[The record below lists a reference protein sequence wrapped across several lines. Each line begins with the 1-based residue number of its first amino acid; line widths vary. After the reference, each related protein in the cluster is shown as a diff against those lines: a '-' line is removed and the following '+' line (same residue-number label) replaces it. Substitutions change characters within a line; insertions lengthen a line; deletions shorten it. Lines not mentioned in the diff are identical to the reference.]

1 MLTYLFSGEKHIDQI
16 PKSKA
21 ALYLEFLNQLYSREE
36 ELRFIETP
44 QTIREEFLGYLATK
58 LGNRA
63 TVFKRGEGES
73 WIKELYEQEYQ
84 NSGINLEVL
93 FHEVLDLPP
102 MKALSIGKNTDISI
116 SFMHQSFQEYYA
128 AYNLNKQRQKN
139 TIDLNYIVK
148 LGDPINEHWWETLT
162 LFVGLQENA
171 TPVIH
176 ALKSFAVEIAKERGD
191 QRILTL
197 LRAVDK
203 EVEDA
208 VHRYPRLRL
217 MYLRDAAIVKLILYA
232 GLRVGEIIQLRM
244 SDLFLDE
251 RKGSVVVRE
260 GKGTKRREIPL
271 SARARKAILDYL
283 RVKPEVE
290 SEYLFLG
297 QRNEAIQSKTVQRAV
312 GRFTDTTDLKDAS
325 PHTLRHTFAK
335 SLIDSGVSLDKVAT
349 LLGHSNLNTT
359 RIYTTPG
366 VQDLEDAISELDN
379 F

>member
-1 MLTYLFSGEKHIDQI
+1 MADELHLDEFQASLLSEDRSLVTITGYLGDVRLFAQWFEKQSGEPLTPKALTNEAVRGYKQYLLDQAAK
-16 PKSKA
+16 PKTVNRRIA
-21 ALYLEFLNQLYSREE
+21 AL
-36 ELRFIETP
+36 
-44 QTIREEFLGYLATK
+44 
-58 LGNRA
+58 
-63 TVFKRGEGES
+63 
-73 WIKELYEQEYQ
+73 
-84 NSGINLEVL
+84 
-93 FHEVLDLPP
+93 
-102 MKALSIGKNTDISI
+102 
-116 SFMHQSFQEYYA
+116 A
-128 AYNLNKQRQKN
+128 AYAHWLDQASYVKNSRNPVQGVKAVREVALAPKWLDKKQR
-139 TIDLNYIVK
+139 
-148 LGDPINEHWWETLT
+148 
-162 LFVGLQENA
+162 A
-171 TPVIH
+171 
-176 ALKSFAVEIAKERGD
+176 
-191 QRILTL
+191 TL

-232 GLRVGEIIQLRM
+232 GLRVGEIIQLLM
-244 SDLFLDE
+244 GDIILDE

-271 SARARKAILDYL
+271 NSKARKAILDYL
-283 RVKPEVE
+283 RVRPEVE

-297 QRNEAIQSKTVQRAV
+297 QRNEAVQSKTVQRAV
-312 GRFTDTTDLKDAS
+312 IRFTEATDLKDVT

-366 VQDLEDAISELDN
+366 VQDLEDAISGLDN

>member
-1 MLTYLFSGEKHIDQI
+1 MADELHLDEFQAYLLAEDRSPVTIAGYVGDVRLFAQWFEKQSREPLTPGALSNEAVRGYKQYLLDQANK
-16 PKSKA
+16 PKTINRRLA
-21 ALYLEFLNQLYSREE
+21 AL
-36 ELRFIETP
+36 
-44 QTIREEFLGYLATK
+44 
-58 LGNRA
+58 
-63 TVFKRGEGES
+63 
-73 WIKELYEQEYQ
+73 
-84 NSGINLEVL
+84 
-93 FHEVLDLPP
+93 
-102 MKALSIGKNTDISI
+102 
-116 SFMHQSFQEYYA
+116 A
-128 AYNLNKQRQKN
+128 AYAHWLEEASYVKNARNPVQGVKAVREMALAPKWLDKKQR
-139 TIDLNYIVK
+139 
-148 LGDPINEHWWETLT
+148 
-162 LFVGLQENA
+162 A
-171 TPVIH
+171 
-176 ALKSFAVEIAKERGD
+176 
-191 QRILTL
+191 TL

-312 GRFTDTTDLKDAS
+312 GRFTESTDLKDVT

-366 VQDLEDAISELDN
+366 VQDLEDAIGELDN
-379 F
+379 N